1 MNRRELQYQFYLIE
15 RRAIYDDR
23 NKAFLR
29 FVMIFVS
36 IAAIVFLW
44 CIYLVEY
51 TSARGAVTGNLSFL
65 KMNDEDTVSVAMIT
79 LILLFA
85 LLLFPAI
92 FLIDWYYDKRRT
104 ERATYH
110 SEQMKRL

>member
-51 TSARGAVTGNLSFL
+51 TSARSAVTENLSFL
-65 KMNDEDTVSVAMIT
+65 RMSDKDTMSVAMIT
-79 LILLFA
+79 LTILFA
-85 LLLFPAI
+85 LLLFPVI
-92 FLIDWYYDKRRT
+92 FLIDKYYDKQRD
-104 ERATYH
+104 ECATYH